1 MKALH
6 TLALLVGVA
15 ILVGGCTSSMQAE
28 GNRAADAANL
38 ASGDGQ
44 IQGSSPGLEQDGFAV
59 MDFRAVRDEYN
70 MVAVLGEVRNVGP
83 AAMGVELQA
92 TLRDTAGR
100 VVAVGH
106 FYPASYRSIVPGE
119 SWPFAHSFGRQDDAA
134 RAEIRIVGAFRT
146 MDLRGVASNLP

>member
-6 TLALLVGVA
+6 TLALLAGIV
-15 ILVGGCTSSMQAE
+15 ILVGGCTSSMRATDAQ
-28 GNRAADAANL
+28 AADLGSSAAGEGKID
-38 ASGDGQ
+38 A
-44 IQGSSPGLEQDGFAV
+44 SSPGLEQDGFAV

-70 MVAVLGEVRNVGP
+70 MVAVLGEVRNVGA

-92 TLRDTAGR
+92 TLRDTSGR

-106 FYPASYRSIVPGE
+106 FYPASYRNIVPGE

-146 MDLRGVASNLP
+146 IDLRGVASNLP